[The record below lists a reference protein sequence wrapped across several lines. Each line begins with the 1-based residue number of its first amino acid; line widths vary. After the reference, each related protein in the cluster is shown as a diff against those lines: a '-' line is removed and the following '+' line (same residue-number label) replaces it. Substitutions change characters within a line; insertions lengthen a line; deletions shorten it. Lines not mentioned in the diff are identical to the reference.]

1 MKSKDLMEKA
11 RAQFAAGFLAA
22 VNNGDENAVA
32 EAVTQL
38 SMDIQ
43 EALLEEANDSRMDAA
58 ALAARGV
65 LGVYIVGD

>member
-11 RAQFAAGFLAA
+11 RTQFAAEFLAA
-22 VNNGDENAVA
+22 IGNGDENAVA

-43 EALLEEANDSRMDAA
+43 EALWRRRTIPGWMRRRLRPGAS
-58 ALAARGV
+58 V
-65 LGVYIVGD
+65 S